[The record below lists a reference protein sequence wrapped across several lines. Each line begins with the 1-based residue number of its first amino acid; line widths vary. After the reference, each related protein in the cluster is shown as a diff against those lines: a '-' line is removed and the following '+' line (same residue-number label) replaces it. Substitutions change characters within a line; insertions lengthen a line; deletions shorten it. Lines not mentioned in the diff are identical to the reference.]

1 MESKN
6 ANITNVYL
14 NEHSTSTS
22 SIISFAH
29 NNTTTIINADNGAS
43 ESITKDWTDAEEIKV
58 TRKVDSFL
66 MPLLFFAFF
75 ILQVDRGNIS
85 NALTSTLKEDVGL
98 DNNKINVGTA
108 LFNIGIVV
116 FEIPS
121 NILLQKFGPSR
132 WLSFQIVA
140 WSLCATLQSCMT
152 DYRTFLVTRFFM
164 GVLESGYIPGGLYYI
179 STWYTKSQL
188 PLRYTIYF
196 IGNLCASATGSL
208 IAAGILKNVAG
219 TYGLLGWQWIFIIEG
234 VIGIGYGLIFAL
246 LIPNSPKDPC
256 PFWKGFRMFTERESK
271 IIRGR
276 VLLDDPEKISSS
288 ENISLADLKDA
299 LLQWRIWLHFIF
311 TFAFMQNTQA
321 LSTYVPS
328 IVVSLGY
335 SAVSANAMSS
345 IGSWCS
351 TVMLVLLTLLSYYIN
366 VKFISIG
373 FITLWQTV
381 FTIALFSISN
391 SDRNNLKF
399 ALLTCLITSGAIGHV
414 LNCSWISINVSKP
427 KHRSIAMALL
437 VMAANMAGICAGQIL
452 RTNDT
457 PKYHNAFLALS
468 VVSIFS
474 LLVVSCITFQYIWSN
489 RKLEKKYPSLNN
501 QIGEESSTAET
512 KAKKNDNTIV
522 VVGKIEDESHM
533 ESLLFNFSNKG
544 QHVEKYQNGTVINH
558 EKFRYLI

>member
-1 MESKN
+1 MRSKN
-6 ANITNVYL
+6 LEKTGIFL
-14 NEHSTSTS
+14 NEQETSTS
-22 SIISFAH
+22 SISFTS
-29 NNTTTIINADNGAS
+29 NNNSTTIIDSVSG
-43 ESITKDWTDAEEIKV
+43 EVETITRDWSYEDEMKV
-58 TRKVDSFL
+58 TRKVDFLL

-75 ILQVDRGNIS
+75 ILQVDRGNLS
-85 NALTSTLKEDVGL
+85 NALTSTLKEDIGL

-152 DYRTFLVTRFFM
+152 DYKSYLVARFFM

-196 IGNLCASATGSL
+196 IGNLSASATGSL

-219 TYGLLGWQWIFIIEG
+219 SFGLLGWKWIFIIEG
-234 VIGIGYGLIFAL
+234 VIGLGYGLIFAS
-246 LIPNSPKDPC
+246 LIPDSAKDPR
-256 PFWKGFRMFTERESK
+256 PFWKGFRMFSERESR

-288 ENISLADLKDA
+288 ENITLNDLKDA
-299 LLQWRIWLHFIF
+299 FLRWRIWLHFIF
-311 TFAFMQNTQA
+311 TFSFMQNTQA

-328 IVVSLGY
+328 IVQSLGY
-335 SAVSANAMSS
+335 SNVSANAMSS
-345 IGSWCS
+345 IGSWCA
-351 TVMLVLLTLLSYYIN
+351 TIMLVLLTLLSYYIK
-366 VKFISIG
+366 VKSISIC
-373 FITLWQTV
+373 FITLWQMI

-399 ALLTCLITSGAIGHV
+399 ALLTCLITSGAVGHV
-414 LNCSWISINVSKP
+414 LNCAWTSNNVSKP
-427 KHRSIAMALL
+427 KHRSISMALL

-452 RTNDT
+452 RTNDA

-474 LLVVSCITFQYIWSN
+474 FLVVSCIAVQYIWSN
-489 RKLEKKYPSLNN
+489 RKLEQKYPLANI
-501 QIGEESSTAET
+501 QVGEENFTAEAR
-512 KAKKNDNTIV
+512 KIEYDNTVIV
-522 VVGKIEDESHM
+522 VGNIIDESQM
-533 ESLLFNFSNKG
+533 EKLLANAAAENK
-544 QHVEKYQNGTVINH
+544 HIEKYLSNTVIN
-558 EKFRYLI
+558 EQKFRYLI